1 LRIDLHTHST
11 ASDGTLNPTQ
21 LMRAASE
28 AGLDLV
34 GLTDHDTTAGWDEA
48 AASLS
53 ILPNRLGLI
62 RGAEISARTD
72 KYISVHLLGLL
83 FDRDN
88 TELSQALS
96 NTRDDRIPRMHEMIS
111 RLRGAGIEVTFA
123 DVEQQ
128 VARGATLGR
137 PHLADALVALQ
148 IVENRSEAFDQFLN
162 NNSPFYV
169 SHISPN
175 PIDAIKLVK
184 AAGGIAILAHPGATV
199 RGECVDEGAIAAM
212 AQVGLDA
219 LEVDHRDHDE
229 ETRAQLRGLA
239 REFGLLTTGSSDF
252 HGSGKLNDLGENQT
266 PVAVWDELLARAWGT
281 EVIYA

>member
-1 LRIDLHTHST
+1 
-11 ASDGTLNPTQ
+11 
-21 LMRAASE
+21 MRAASN

-53 ILPNRLGLI
+53 ALPTRLGLI
-62 RGAEISARTD
+62 LGAEISARTD
-72 KYISVHLLGLL
+72 KHISVHLLGLL
-83 FDRDN
+83 FDRAN
-88 TELSQALS
+88 TELSQALA
-96 NTRDDRIPRMHEMIS
+96 NTRDDRIPRMHEMIR

-123 DVEQQ
+123 DVEQH
-128 VARGATLGR
+128 VAIGATLGR

-148 IVENRSEAFDQFLN
+148 IVENRSAAFDQFLN

-175 PIDAIKLVK
+175 PINAIKLVK
-184 AAGGIAILAHPGATV
+184 AAGGIAILAHPGALA
-199 RGECVDEGAIAAM
+199 RGECVDESAIAAM
-212 AQVGLDA
+212 AEVGLDA

-229 ETRAQLRGLA
+229 ATRAQLRGLA
-239 REFGLLTTGSSDF
+239 RALGLLITGSSDF

-266 PVAVWDELLARAWGT
+266 SVVVWDELLARAWGT